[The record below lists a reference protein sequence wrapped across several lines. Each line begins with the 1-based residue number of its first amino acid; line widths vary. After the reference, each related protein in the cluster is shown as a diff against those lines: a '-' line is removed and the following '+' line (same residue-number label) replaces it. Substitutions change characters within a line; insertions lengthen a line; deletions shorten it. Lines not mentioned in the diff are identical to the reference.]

1 MERPCILLS
10 ASRSGWQNYENAVL
24 RAGGSVAGGYCPQP
38 DAGYDGLL
46 LCGGED
52 IDPDR
57 YGQKNCGSLGIDPDR
72 DAAEFVLAEAYAAAG
87 KPIFGICRGH
97 QVLNVVLGGSLLQDL
112 GPEWNLFHRR
122 TPGTDVDRIHPLRTA
137 ENSLLRRLSGPVL
150 SSHSSHPQAWSEVG
164 IAESL
169 EHETLP
175 LFSVQFHPERMS
187 YAMRRPDAADG
198 ALLFEWFI
206 RLCADPIPST
216 PHLAMK

>member
-1 MERPCILLS
+1 M
-10 ASRSGWQNYENAVL
+10 
-24 RAGGSVAGGYCPQP
+24 
-38 DAGYDGLL
+38 
-46 LCGGED
+46 
-52 IDPDR
+52 
-57 YGQKNCGSLGIDPDR
+57 
-72 DAAEFVLAEAYAAAG
+72 
-87 KPIFGICRGH
+87 
-97 QVLNVVLGGSLLQDL
+97 NVVLGGSLLQDL

-122 TPGTDVDRIHPLRTA
+122 TPGTDVDRIHPLRTE
-137 ENSLLRRLSGPVL
+137 ENSLLRRLYGPVFSSN
-150 SSHSSHPQAWSEVG
+150 SSHHQAVDRLGDGLRLTAWSEVG